1 MSPLIKVFQPF
12 PSLSEGL
19 YIVVDDRFSFFELGV
34 YGSDF
39 GTLRINLPL
48 LPVPIGGVNL
58 ILGLI
63 TLTKSFNNRGT
74 LAETT
79 RLWPAV

>member
-1 MSPLIKVFQPF
+1 MFQPF

-48 LPVPIGGVNL
+48 LPVPIGGFNL

-63 TLTKSFNNRGT
+63 TLTKSFYKDGSVNVIITNSLNVIVT
-74 LAETT
+74 
-79 RLWPAV
+79 